1 MAWGSAYTTKFK
13 RLSSQQKRAMR
24 IICNKSKFEHT
35 KQLFQSNK
43 ILNVY
48 KLNILNVATFM
59 YKVNQKTAQ
68 KSFFQGFKNHFILI
82 LLDSWNLITYKQ
94 STKLKRVN
102 TQFQL
107 EDHISGIAFLAP
119 KRNKSL
125 LCINLK
131 L

>member
-1 MAWGSAYTTKFK
+1 
-13 RLSSQQKRAMR
+13 MR
-24 IICNKSKFEHT
+24 IICYKGKFRHT

-48 KLNILNVATFM
+48 KLNILNVATFT
-59 YKVNQKTAQ
+59 YKVNQKAAPNI
-68 KSFFQGFKNHFILI
+68 FFLLKNCLILI
-82 LLDSWNLITYKQ
+82 VLDLRNLTTYNHA
-94 STKLKRVN
+94 TILKRVN

-107 EDHISGIAFLAP
+107 KDHISGIAFLAP
-119 KRNKSL
+119 KINKSL

>member
-1 MAWGSAYTTKFK
+1 
-13 RLSSQQKRAMR
+13 MR
-24 IICNKSKFEHT
+24 IICNKSKFENT

-82 LLDSWNLITYKQ
+82 LLDS
-94 STKLKRVN
+94 
-102 TQFQL
+102 
-107 EDHISGIAFLAP
+107 
-119 KRNKSL
+119 
-125 LCINLK
+125 
-131 L
+131 

>member
-1 MAWGSAYTTKFK
+1 
-13 RLSSQQKRAMR
+13 
-24 IICNKSKFEHT
+24 
-35 KQLFQSNK
+35 
-43 ILNVY
+43 
-48 KLNILNVATFM
+48 M

-107 EDHISGIAFLAP
+107 DDHISGIAFLPP